1 MVAEFAAFAYGRP
14 YGYLSAG
21 ALRYRSASIIE
32 GKDIKSA
39 VKNTL
44 SNYLKGEKE

>member
-21 ALRYRSASIIE
+21 ALRYRTASIE

-39 VKNTL
+39 VKNTI